1 VDYKVYLATSRAGL
15 DNRVPFRG
23 LALVNPRMPQ
33 PDDRHAGSADPLFSA
48 AEMRHN
54 FAIWA
59 LEKSATSRRQL
70 HLYHCV
76 RCKWSFRVDDYSA
89 SVAPLDENGNP
100 IQKLEA
106 AQRLATF
113 GAGPCPAFSRLIG
126 HGRLTQVVTRRE
138 VLRGR
143 LAALFHSMGRI
154 WKEPN
159 RGWRRPASL
168 GNRSELKWSIFQ

>member
-15 DNRVPFRG
+15 DHRVPFRG
-23 LALVNPRMPQ
+23 LALVNPRQPN
-33 PDDRHAGSADPLFSA
+33 PDDKKAGLGASLFSA
-48 AEMRHN
+48 PEMRHN
-54 FAIWA
+54 FAIWG

-70 HLYHCV
+70 HLYYCV
-76 RCKWSFRVDDYSA
+76 RCKWSFRVDDYSG
-89 SVAPLDENGNP
+89 SVTPLDENGNP
-100 IQKLEA
+100 TQKLEA
-106 AQRLATF
+106 AQRLETF

-143 LAALFHSMGRI
+143 LAALFHSIGRI

-159 RGWRRPASL
+159 RGWRRPVSL
-168 GNRSELKWSIFQ
+168 SKGSELKWSIFQ